1 MPITIGIRELRQNAS
16 KYLRRVRA
24 GETITITDR
33 GEPFAEIRPTAPAG
47 GILERL
53 IADGRAGPASGRLSE
68 YLSEHRPR
76 AAEPDEPLLS
86 DVVIAMR
93 EEERP

>member
-33 GEPFAEIRPTAPAG
+33 GEPFAEIRPTASAG

-53 IADGRAGPASGRLSE
+53 IADGRAEPASGRLSSL
-68 YLSEHRPR
+68 LSENRPC
-76 AAEPDEPLLS
+76 AAESGAFLLGH
-86 DVVIAMR
+86 VVIAVR
-93 EEERP
+93 EDKRP